1 MASIKCIHCNFVE
14 SIEKQGITFDGKASD
29 IPISRSFKHKG
40 HNPFL
45 MQVLLAI
52 LFGVACAMPVMA
64 AQIQLP
70 AIVEPASQEHHVGKL
85 IFVELVTPDI
95 AVAKKF
101 YAGLF
106 DWTFRDSQRG

>member
-1 MASIKCIHCNFVE
+1 MASIKCIYCNFVGT
-14 SIEKQGITFDGKASD
+14 IEKQGITLDGKASD

-52 LFGVACAMPVMA
+52 LIGVACAMPVMA

-85 IFVELVTPDI
+85 IFVEYLLTPI
-95 AVAKKF
+95 HLWKK
-101 YAGLF
+101 
-106 DWTFRDSQRG
+106 TTTKI